1 MISKNMSCWWT
12 LNSIT
17 TKLSRYLSGLSRKSD
32 IDRASHTLGQ
42 VTRYATAMYE
52 TALQGE
58 QSAHFELSFVQI
70 YFSSLV
76 SQVGYICAGTMR
88 VLLYIAI
95 SMSVRMHS
103 LWKLTMPMLSTL
115 STEAMM
121 TRLSPL
127 SNSHR
132 IWRRSFLPPDFLFGV
147 SDLRYRWH

>member
-76 SQVGYICAGTMR
+76 SQVLYICAGTMR

-95 SMSVRMHS
+95 STLVRMHS
-103 LWKLTMPMLSTL
+103 L
-115 STEAMM
+115 
-121 TRLSPL
+121 
-127 SNSHR
+127 
-132 IWRRSFLPPDFLFGV
+132 
-147 SDLRYRWH
+147 